1 MEHYD
6 SPLRFIYDMDDEI
19 ERRRAAS
26 NRISSVSVP
35 TAHDVSINKT
45 TKDLHGSSP
54 SSPSSF
60 DESVSTVPSY
70 EDWSSHHS
78 FTERHDGDEDDEDYF
93 GDHEKEDDHD
103 QHQQSNR
110 RDPRT
115 PTMNKGFLCN
125 GKYGPSIT
133 SSRNISSPCEKKTKS
148 KKTRNDSTTTNSKP
162 KLRLRLKAK
171 LVSGLISPKKKGS
184 VRNNKRDNGSSGM
197 TEWQK
202 ELGLPTGTTEEEAI
216 SVLLTRELSALEL

>member
-19 ERRRAAS
+19 ERIRAAS
-26 NRISSVSVP
+26 NRILSGSDVSVKK
-35 TAHDVSINKT
+35 SM
-45 TKDLHGSSP
+45 KDLHGSSP

-78 FTERHDGDEDDEDYF
+78 FTERNDGDEVDEDYF
-93 GDHEKEDDHD
+93 GDGEKEDDHD
-103 QHQQSNR
+103 QHLQSNR
-110 RDPRT
+110 RHPRT
-115 PTMNKGFLCN
+115 PTNNKGFLCDE
-125 GKYGPSIT
+125 KYGPSIT
-133 SSRNISSPCEKKTKS
+133 TSSSRSISSPCEKKSKS
-148 KKTRNDSTTTNSKP
+148 KKTRNGSTTTNSKP
-162 KLRLRLKAK
+162 KLRLQLKAK
-171 LVSGLISPKKKGS
+171 LVSGLISPKKKRS
-184 VRNNKRDNGSSGM
+184 IRNSKKNDGASEM

-202 ELGLPTGTTEEEAI
+202 ELGLPAGTTEEEAI